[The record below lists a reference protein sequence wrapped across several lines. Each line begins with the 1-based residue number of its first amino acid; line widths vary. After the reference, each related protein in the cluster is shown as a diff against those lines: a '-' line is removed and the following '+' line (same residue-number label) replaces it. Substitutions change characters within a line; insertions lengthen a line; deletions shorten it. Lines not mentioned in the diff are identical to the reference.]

1 MAVLL
6 IVHNCIYINYIIHF
20 SQDRERVHMGSSG
33 GCRPGGLLHSMTAQV
48 SLQPRGNTGEFL
60 MEVNQNVL
68 NYEAENTSC
77 DFSVCQLAE

>member
-1 MAVLL
+1 
-6 IVHNCIYINYIIHF
+6 
-20 SQDRERVHMGSSG
+20 MGSSG

-60 MEVNQNVL
+60 MEVNQKVL
-68 NYEAENTSC
+68 NSEAENTSC